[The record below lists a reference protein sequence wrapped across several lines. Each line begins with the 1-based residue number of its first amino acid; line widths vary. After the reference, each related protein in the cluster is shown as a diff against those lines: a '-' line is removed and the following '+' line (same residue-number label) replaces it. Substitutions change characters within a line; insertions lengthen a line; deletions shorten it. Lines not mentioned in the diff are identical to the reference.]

1 LVSDK
6 EVGRRVVNAYQDL
19 LEEEQNDIRY
29 SEERYIYK
37 DTNKFDELLGFVCKP
52 FNTKT
57 EGSGAYYPVGYVLY
71 SFTNGS

>member
-1 LVSDK
+1 
-6 EVGRRVVNAYQDL
+6 VVNAYQDL

-37 DTNKFDELLGFVCKP
+37 DANKFNELLSFVYKP

-57 EGSGAYYPVGYVLY
+57 KGSKAYYPVRYALY
-71 SFTNGS
+71 SFTNGL